1 MDVQGVGTQL
11 FDHRLAMAVP
21 VGDRR
26 LMTALPRG
34 RHRGHRLVCGGCAT
48 VLAWDHC
55 PLEAP
60 APLLKCHRCH
70 AINDPIRSVA
80 DLTLPA

>member
-1 MDVQGVGTQL
+1 MQNVGVQL

-26 LMTALPRG
+26 LMTSLPRG
-34 RHRGHRLVCGGCAT
+34 RHRGHRLVCGGCPT

-55 PLEAP
+55 PWESP
-60 APLLKCHRCH
+60 APLLTCHRCQ
-70 AINDPIRSVA
+70 AVNDLTRSVA
-80 DLTLPA
+80 NLALPA